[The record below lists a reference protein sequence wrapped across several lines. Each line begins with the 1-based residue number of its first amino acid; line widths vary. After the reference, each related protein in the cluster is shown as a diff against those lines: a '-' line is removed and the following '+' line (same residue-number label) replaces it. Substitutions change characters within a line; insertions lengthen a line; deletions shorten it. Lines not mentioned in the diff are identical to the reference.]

1 MTGIVPAG
9 ISAFTT
15 FRCTMSGQ
23 SGPSESQKTPA
34 SEPVSIQA
42 SVCDRINYAS
52 WQNSVPLLTTLQI
65 GNDGPEAISSVVLEL
80 HSEPAFLRPR
90 RWIIDRLAAK
100 STLSLSDCSVEMDAA
115 KLNALNEA
123 ERSQLRFRLLQNDTL
138 LATHTQEVRVL
149 ARDEWGGVGFMP
161 ELLAAFVMPNDPAV
175 AGILKQSANSLARHG
190 HSSALDG
197 YQSRDPA
204 RVFMLTAAVWS
215 AVASHQLTYAN
226 PPQSFEKEG
235 QKTRRPSTILES
247 GLATCLD
254 TTLLFASAIEALGLN
269 PVIVIQ
275 QGHCFVGVWTIERT
289 FSNLIEKD
297 VTEVRKAL
305 TSRELVL
312 FETTLITYRPA
323 ATFDHARDTARMT
336 LAHANDEQFCVAI
349 DVRRARMAQIR
360 PLASHTVGTDTAATT
375 LQATDL
381 PLPPPPSADM
391 LPIDFTE
398 EKPVTAEGRIERWQR
413 KLLDLSLRN
422 RLLNFRPS
430 KQTVPFLCPRLSQL
444 EDMLASGGKVTV
456 ISLAEQNPKGA
467 RDAGTHYQ
475 KTQLDLDQEFAT
487 QALQRGELA
496 ADLGSSELSARLTEL
511 FRRARNDLA
520 EGGSNTLFLAVGFLR
535 WKRSATD
542 SIAYSAPLLL
552 VPVSLLRASAVSSF
566 QLAHHEDDVQFNST
580 LLELLRRDFQKD
592 LRHLATQLPRDE
604 QGVDVGAM
612 LNQMRAAVRDIPG
625 FEVVDEAA
633 LSTFSFARYLM
644 WKDLV
649 DRVDQ
654 LRQNRV
660 VRHLIEN
667 PEEPFHSGVSGT
679 FPSCEELD
687 QKYTPDQLV
696 HPLPADS
703 SQIAA
708 IAAAAEGNDFVL
720 IGPPGT
726 GKSQTIANMIAQ
738 CLAHRKTV
746 LFVAEKTAALDVV
759 FRRLR
764 QQGLGDF
771 CLELHSSKAERR
783 RFLDQMQASWNAAHQ
798 RIQED
803 WQSVNGRLKIRR
815 DQLNSYVDA
824 LHKTAAHGWSIF
836 RAMGVSVQG
845 SKTWSP
851 TLTWPVS
858 RQLDTTAYNELVE
871 LLNETALVFRSLE
884 GQSSPRFLK
893 NAEWTPVWESSLLQ
907 ETERL
912 ATATKALQTQLFG
925 FASALGLTSLTDVS
939 IEELELFVQAARAVT
954 ASCSDEYRNLFDP
967 QFHTWMAESE
977 KLATAIR
984 RYTAAE
990 QGTRARYSEE
1000 ELSRIPV
1007 DQLDLDYR
1015 KAVAAIWPFSRI
1027 AKGRVQKLLQTYAVS
1042 GQADPESDLR
1052 HIRGMLTAL
1061 TEIRQYRLTA
1071 MIPFPEGW
1079 RTETDRLQKWI
1090 EAATLSRKK
1099 FDDLQ
1104 TQFGPAAP
1112 ILSTLQQTWAGN
1124 AQKQSLRDNA
1134 ELLLKAY
1141 QRFSAA
1147 LQGFRQKS
1155 GASPLSRSSRTV
1167 FADVTDGTKT
1177 IQEQR
1182 PLLRKWT
1189 VWSGVRTR
1197 SEAQGL
1203 TPFLEALEQKQLA
1216 PDQLLSAFEL
1226 AFARWWLPDA
1236 IGRNAVLR
1244 AFQSFSHEEAILE
1257 FRRLDDEARSM
1268 AADHVKKCLNRI
1280 LPKIDQPSRQSEL
1293 GLLRHQMQ
1301 LQRPSRTIREV
1312 IAGMPESFGKLAPCL
1327 LMSPLSIAQYLPA
1340 SQPLFDVV
1348 IFDEASQITT
1358 WDAIGAIARGRQTV
1372 IVGDPK
1378 QLPPTNFF
1386 GRADSDTENEDLQ
1399 DHEKDLESILDEARA
1414 SGLPTLQLNWHY
1426 RSSHESLIAFS
1437 NWHYYDNQLI
1447 TFPSAVTKDRAVS
1460 LRYLADGIFDR
1471 GKSRTN
1477 RREADAIVADAVQRM
1492 QAGLL
1497 LPEDQ
1502 RPTLGVITFNLPQQ
1516 TLIQDLLD
1524 QACRDYPEL
1533 EWFFSEERI
1542 EPTVV
1547 KNLENVQGDER
1558 DVMLFSIAF
1567 GPDQTGAMTLNF
1579 GPLNRDGG
1587 HRRLNVA
1594 VTRARKEL
1602 VVYSSFKAEKLRVDG
1617 VKHNGVIH
1625 LKSFLDYADR
1635 GAVALPAA
1643 DAGSVGTFE
1652 SPFEQAVAERLKD
1665 RGWTVI
1671 PQIGVSRF
1679 RVDLGVVNPDA
1690 SGAYLAG
1697 IECDGAT
1704 YHSSATARDRDK
1716 IREQI
1721 LRNLGWNIVR
1731 IWSPEW
1737 WYDCDGATEQVHKQ
1751 LTELLSE
1758 YRRNGNSDNELMV
1771 AESTPGYISQPAR
1784 IRNRPQPQLGMLAPQ
1799 TSPVS
1804 TSADAERFRDDDYTD
1819 TLRSLIQQEL
1829 TSLAPIREDLFV
1841 QRIARLHDIRRV
1853 HEKTRER
1860 ILSLTGV
1867 FPFTDE
1873 STGRF
1878 LWTDTP
1884 ADIIP
1889 FRKSDADQELR
1900 SVEDICVAELAG
1912 LLKHDLSLQADS
1924 DPIAAAARHLG
1935 AGRVTAAIRDRLQQA
1950 LDRLS

>member
-1 MTGIVPAG
+1 
-9 ISAFTT
+9 
-15 FRCTMSGQ
+15 MSGS
-23 SGPSESQKTPA
+23 SGHSDFQKTSA
-34 SEPVSIQA
+34 SEPVTIQA
-42 SVCDRINYAS
+42 TVCERINYAS
-52 WQNSVPLLTTLQI
+52 WQNSVPLLTTLQLC
-65 GNDGPEAISSVVLEL
+65 NDGPESLSSVVLEL

-90 RWIIDRLAAK
+90 RWVIDRLAAR
-100 STLSLSDCSVEMDAA
+100 STLSLSDCSVELDATR
-115 KLNALNEA
+115 LNSLNEA
-123 ERSQLRFRLLQNDTL
+123 ERSQLRFQLHQNDNL
-138 LATHTQEVRVL
+138 LASHTQEVRVL
-149 ARDEWGGVGFMP
+149 ARDEWGGAGVMP
-161 ELLAAFVMPNDPAV
+161 ELLAAFVMPNDPAI
-175 AGILKQSANSLARHG
+175 AGILKQSAENLAKHG
-190 HSSALDG
+190 HASALDG

-215 AVASHQLTYAN
+215 AVAAHQLTYAT
-226 PPQSFEKEG
+226 PPPSFELEG
-235 QKTRRPSTILES
+235 QKTRGPSMILDS

-254 TTLLFASAIEALGLN
+254 TTLLFASATEALGLN
-269 PVIVIQ
+269 PVIIIQ
-275 QGHCFVGVWTIERT
+275 EGHCFVGVWLIERT

-312 FETTLITYRPA
+312 FETTLITHRPA
-323 ATFDHARDTARMT
+323 ATFDHARETARMA
-336 LAHANDEQFCVAI
+336 LVHANDDRFRVAI

-360 PLASHTVGTDTAATT
+360 PLASQTATSETAATA
-375 LQATDL
+375 QQITDL
-381 PLPPPPSADM
+381 PLPP
-391 LPIDFTE
+391 LPGMDLLPMESTE

-422 RLLNFRPS
+422 RLLNFRTS

-444 EDMLASGGKVTV
+444 EDLLASGGKVTV

-467 RDAGTHYQ
+467 RDPATHYQ

-487 QALQRGELA
+487 QALQRCELA
-496 ADLGSSELSARLTEL
+496 ADLGTDELSARLTEL
-511 FRRARNDLA
+511 YRRARNDLA
-520 EGGSNTLFLAVGFLR
+520 EGGSNTLFLAIGFLR

-542 SIAYSAPLLL
+542 SVAYSAPLLL
-552 VPVSLLRASAVSSF
+552 IPVRLLRASAVSCF

-592 LRHLATQLPRDE
+592 LRHLAVQLPRDE
-604 QGVDVGAM
+604 QGVDVAAM
-612 LNQMRAAVRDIPG
+612 LNQMRAAVREIPG
-625 FEVVDEAA
+625 FEVVDEVA

-649 DRVDQ
+649 DRIDQ

-667 PEEPFHSGVSGT
+667 PDEPFQSGVSGT
-679 FPSCEELD
+679 FPACEELD
-687 QKYTPDQLV
+687 RKYAPDQLV
-696 HPLPADS
+696 LPLPADS
-703 SQIAA
+703 SQITA

-738 CLAHRKTV
+738 CLSRQKTV

-783 RFLDQMQASWNAAHQ
+783 KFLDQMQSSWNAAHQ

-824 LHKTAAHGWSIF
+824 LHKTAANGWSIF

-845 SKTWSP
+845 SKTWTP
-851 TLTWPVS
+851 TLTWPAS
-858 RQLDTTAYNELVE
+858 RQFDTAACSEMTQ
-871 LLNETALVFRSLE
+871 LLNETALIFRSLD

-893 NAEWTPVWESSLLQ
+893 NAEWTPIWESSLLQ

-912 ATATKALQTQLFG
+912 ATATKTLQTRLVV
-925 FASALGLTSLTDVS
+925 FAAALGLPSLTDVS
-939 IEELELFVQAARAVT
+939 VEELELFVQAARAAT
-954 ASCSDEYRNLFDP
+954 ASCSDDFRMLFDP
-967 QFHTWMAESE
+967 QFHALMAESE
-977 KLATAIR
+977 KLATAIGQ
-984 RYTAAE
+984 YTTAE
-990 QGTRARYSEE
+990 QGTRAKYSEE

-1015 KAVAAIWPFSRI
+1015 KAVAGIWPLSLILKRR
-1027 AKGRVQKLLQTYAVS
+1027 AQKLLQTYAVS
-1042 GQADPESDLR
+1042 GQADPGGDLR
-1052 HIRGMLTAL
+1052 HIRGMRTAL
-1061 TEIRQYRLTA
+1061 TAIHQSRLTA
-1071 MIPFPEGW
+1071 IIPFAEGW
-1079 RTETDRLQKWI
+1079 RTESGKLQHWVQT
-1090 EAATLSRKK
+1090 ATQSRKK

-1104 TQFGPAAP
+1104 TQFGTAAP
-1112 ILSTLQQTWAGN
+1112 ILSTLQQTWAGQ
-1124 AQKQSLRDNA
+1124 AQKQSLQEDA
-1134 ELLLKAY
+1134 EQFLKAY
-1141 QRFSAA
+1141 QHFSAA
-1147 LQGFRQKS
+1147 LQGFRKKS
-1155 GASPLSRSSRTV
+1155 GASPLSRNSRTLV
-1167 FADVTDGTKT
+1167 ADVTAGTKT

-1189 VWSGVRTR
+1189 AWSGVRTR
-1197 SEAQGL
+1197 CETLGL
-1203 TPFLEALEQKQLA
+1203 APFLQALEQKQLA
-1216 PDQLLSAFEL
+1216 PDQLLAAFEL
-1226 AFARWWLPDA
+1226 AFVRWWLPEA
-1236 IGRNAVLR
+1236 IGQNAVLR
-1244 AFQSFSHEEAILE
+1244 AFQSFSHEEAILD
-1257 FRRLDDEARSM
+1257 FRRLDDDARSM
-1268 AADHVKKCLNRI
+1268 AADHVKKCLNRT

-1312 IAGMPESFGKLAPCL
+1312 IAAMPESFGKLAPCL

-1386 GRADSDTENEDLQ
+1386 GRADSDSENEDIQ

-1477 RREADAIVADAVQRM
+1477 RREADAIVAEAVQRM

-1524 QACRDYPEL
+1524 QACRDRPEL
-1533 EWFFSEERI
+1533 EWFFSEDRI

-1594 VTRARKEL
+1594 VTRARKAL
-1602 VVYSSFKAEKLRVDG
+1602 VVFSSFKAEKLRVDG
-1617 VKHNGVIH
+1617 VKHAGVTH

-1635 GAVALPAA
+1635 GAIALPAA
-1643 DAGSVGTFE
+1643 DNGSAGTFE
-1652 SPFEQAVAERLKD
+1652 SPFEQAVADRLKD
-1665 RGWTVI
+1665 RGWNIV

-1690 SGAYLAG
+1690 AGAYLAG

-1716 IREQI
+1716 TREQI

-1737 WYDCDGATEQVHKQ
+1737 WYDCDGATEQVHKK
-1751 LTELLSE
+1751 LTELLQA
-1758 YRRNGNSDNELMV
+1758 YRQNNTADDLML
-1771 AESTPGYISQPAR
+1771 AESTPGYITQPR
-1784 IRNRPQPQLGMLAPQ
+1784 ETRSQPQLLQNAVAPAAP
-1799 TSPVS
+1799 SDS
-1804 TSADAERFRDDDYTD
+1804 ISADPNRFRDDDYTD
-1819 TLRSLIQQEL
+1819 TLRNLIQQEL
-1829 TSLAPIREDLFV
+1829 ASLAPIREDLFV
-1841 QRIARLHDIRRV
+1841 QRLARLHDIRRV

-1860 ILSLTGV
+1860 ILSLTGE
-1867 FPFTDE
+1867 FPVTEE

-1878 LWTDTP
+1878 LWTNSP
-1884 ADIIP
+1884 AEILP
-1889 FRKSDADQELR
+1889 FRKPGADQESR
-1900 SVEDICVAELAG
+1900 SVEEICVAELAG
-1912 LLKHDLSLQADS
+1912 LLKEEASLQSDS
-1924 DPIAAAARHLG
+1924 DPIAATARYLG
-1935 AGRVTAAIRDRLQQA
+1935 AVRVTAAVRDRLQQA
-1950 LDRLS
+1950 LDRLSPTV